1 MTKNKM
7 IDLADM
13 DTGAASDKGAEIELR
28 HPTTNAKLGM
38 FISVLGKDS
47 EVFRE
52 HTKHRA
58 NERLRREAMAERTGK
73 PLDPPTAE
81 EAEEKAVELLTLC
94 TTGWRQE
101 TKEGDE
107 VKSEASLFYKGEKL
121 AFNVA
126 NCKRLY
132 AEQLWIRRQVD
143 VAIGDLENFM
153 KA

>member
-1 MTKNKM
+1 MSKSNNM

-28 HPTTNAKLGM
+28 HPTTHAKLGM
-38 FISVLGKDS
+38 FITVLGKDS

-58 NERLRREAMAERTGK
+58 NERLRREAMADRTGK

-81 EAEEKAVELLTLC
+81 DAEEKAIELLVLC

-101 TKEGDE
+101 TDG
-107 VKSEASLFYKGEKL
+107 KSEATLFYKGEHL
-121 AFNVA
+121 TFTIA
-126 NCKRLY
+126 NAKRLY

-143 VAIGDLENFM
+143 VAIGDLENFI